1 MNNGIEKM
9 INPDTLILKNVRKS
23 ELNNLMKEKEVAD
36 RIAFMPV
43 RPDWNEPR
51 KLWGYYNPLTG
62 LFYPTDAL
70 RVLLNAWREL
80 VKGGKDRKHF
90 IILDEMN
97 LARVEYYMS
106 DLLSLMEN
114 MSTASDSEVTLGEV
128 AMVHPLARCIL
139 SRLPDD
145 DGGWE
150 KYVKKEDG
158 QIKWKIEGEKICL
171 ETCDNCPYIALKNN
185 IKKQGKKNQEENLEK
200 FIAAFEPIPPRI
212 AYPENL
218 VIIGTVNVDETTFSF
233 APKVL
238 DRAFVL
244 EFNDVYVD
252 KYCEEYGIGNDE
264 FKNFVNT
271 LNEILKPANLH
282 FGYRVINEMWAY
294 LSKKKE
300 QEKPSGDS
308 FDFLLKS
315 KVLPKIHG
323 TEEQVGRVLE
333 GLLAYCVTGV
343 HTRAEKL
350 ESAERWWDKTLN
362 DIKNILQ
369 KEDRGGDA
377 KSNEPNKEP
386 GKNPE
391 KGEENEQVRFEQSAR
406 KILEMYR
413 RLKATGYCSYF

>member
-1 MNNGIEKM
+1 MNNE
-9 INPDTLILKNVRKS
+9 ILKKLEKYVDSQYLLLKPDWEKAIQKS
-23 ELNNLMKEKEVAD
+23 D

-114 MSTASDSEVTLGEV
+114 MWKFDEEGETQKGETAQI
-128 AMVHPLARCIL
+128 HPYLNACIL
-139 SRLPDD
+139 SNPEKGKKDEKTGAYVCEKVGTDD
-145 DGGWE
+145 CR
-150 KYVKKEDG
+150 K
-158 QIKWKIEGEKICL
+158 
-171 ETCDNCPYIALKNN
+171 CPYYLLINPEASDW
-185 IKKQGKKNQEENLEK
+185 NLDKDFK
-200 FIAAFEPIPPRI
+200 FSDGEPIPPRI
-212 AYPENL
+212 GYPQNL

-282 FGYRVINEMWAY
+282 FGYRVINEMWDY

-333 GLLAYCVTGV
+333 GLLAYCVTGD
-343 HTRAEKL
+343 HTRAEEL
-350 ESAERWWDKTLN
+350 ESAERWWDKTLI

-391 KGEENEQVRFEQSAR
+391 KGEKNEQVKFEQSAR
-406 KILEMYR
+406 KILEMYC